1 MTGKRDTKDPGSLSR
16 RDFLRGGAL
25 VGIGAATAQHA
36 RAAANANRQATATS
50 GSAAGSPVLRGRTR
64 IELEI
69 NGTKRAVQVEP
80 RTSLLEAL
88 RVHITPPLTGTKLVC
103 DGGNC
108 GACTVLIDGEPAAAC
123 MTLALDAAGHKLRT
137 IEGEGTPAD
146 MSPLQAS
153 FCEHDGMMCGFC
165 TSGFIM
171 SLTAALEANPAAN
184 EDELRAACSG
194 NLCRC
199 GTYPQ
204 VFEAALAV
212 AQPKRGER

>member
-1 MTGKRDTKDPGSLSR
+1 MTSKKDSSSVEPLSR

-25 VGIGAATAQHA
+25 VGIGAATAAHA
-36 RAAANANRQATATS
+36 RAEAAANREGMAQS
-50 GSAAGSPVLRGRTR
+50 GGVVSGTVLRGRTK
-64 IELEI
+64 IELAI
-69 NGTKRAVQVEP
+69 NGTEQALTVEP

-88 RVHITPPLTGTKLVC
+88 RVHLSPPLTGTKLVC

-108 GACTVLIDGEPAAAC
+108 GACTVLFDGEPTAAC
-123 MTLALDAAGHKLRT
+123 MTLAVDAVGHELRT

-171 SLTAALEANPAAN
+171 SLTAALEKNPSAN

-204 VFEAALAV
+204 VFEAALSV
-212 AQPKRGER
+212 ARGER